1 VTVADPPGGFTPYEL
16 SYSGKVRD
24 ELAAL
29 IARATVNGRDQS
41 LLTALRNLEYRLRV
55 YPQFGQ
61 PLRDSTAESAQ
72 EWLGVVPPLV
82 VRYIIYEDQ
91 RLVCVVRPITPL
103 PRSGY

>member
-1 VTVADPPGGFTPYEL
+1 MADPPGGFTPYDI

-24 ELAAL
+24 ALVAL
-29 IARATVNGRDQS
+29 IARATATGRDQP
-41 LLTALRNLEYRLRV
+41 LRAALSDLDHRLRV

-61 PLRDSTAESAQ
+61 PLLDSAIESAQ

-82 VRYIIYEDQ
+82 VRYIIYEER
-91 RLVCVVRPITPL
+91 RLVCVVKPITPL